1 MNNDLC
7 MTEIFEKLI
16 RMCEE
21 ADTAK
26 IPGKNTLKMLKA
38 LELHKL
44 TLFQF
49 NQQFMPL
56 FYFLILTSDRKGREM
71 RLTLFQHM

>member
-1 MNNDLC
+1 MNNDVS

-16 RMCEE
+16 KMCEE

-44 TLFQF
+44 TLF
-49 NQQFMPL
+49 
-56 FYFLILTSDRKGREM
+56 
-71 RLTLFQHM
+71 

>member
-1 MNNDLC
+1 

-16 RMCEE
+16 KMCEE
-21 ADTAK
+21 ADSAK

-49 NQQFMPL
+49 NQQLLPL
-56 FYFLILTSDRKGREM
+56 FYFLILTSDRNGREM
-71 RLTLFQHM
+71 RLTLFRHM

>member
-1 MNNDLC
+1 MNNDLG
-7 MTEIFEKLI
+7 MGEIFEELI
-16 RMCEE
+16 KMCEE

-49 NQQFMPL
+49 SLHLMPL
-56 FYFLILTSDRKGREM
+56 FSFLILTSDRNGREM
-71 RLTLFQHM
+71 RLILVLHR